1 MNVPAIRFEWDE
13 AKNRSNQRKHG
24 VSFEEA
30 SHFFFDPL
38 HVVVDD
44 RVLDVEQRW
53 QAVGSVKRDAG
64 ALVLLIVAHTVRDES
79 GTEGFV
85 EIIRIISARKAMPE
99 ERRIYE
105 DENG

>member
-1 MNVPAIRFEWDE
+1 MPEIRFEWDE

-24 VSFEEA
+24 ISFEDA
-30 SHFFFDPL
+30 SHVFFDPF

-44 RVLDVEQRW
+44 RVLDGEQRW
-53 QAVGSVKRDAG
+53 QAVGTVKRGAG
-64 ALVLLIVAHTVRDES
+64 TLMLLIVAHTVRDES
-79 GTEGFV
+79 KTEESV